1 MAGAHL
7 TREIS
12 MSISKSLK
20 IAAVALALAGGAAAT
35 AQARDGY
42 QRWFDVVNTSG
53 SVAIHS
59 VYATHRDDRSFGRDL
74 LGDSM
79 VAPRSSLRVQ
89 PDFHSGYCIFD
100 VRVRYENGA
109 QVTRWGVNLC
119 QATAVIVNP
128 NGAIHIR

>member
-1 MAGAHL
+1 
-7 TREIS
+7 

-20 IAAVALALAGGAAAT
+20 IAAVALALAGGMMAG

-74 LGDSM
+74 LGM
-79 VAPRSSLRVQ
+79 VAPRSSLRVS

-119 QATAVIVNP
+119 EATAVVVNP
-128 NGAIHIR
+128 NGAIQVR

>member
-1 MAGAHL
+1 
-7 TREIS
+7 

-20 IAAVALALAGGAAAT
+20 ITALALALAGGMMAG

-74 LGDSM
+74 LGDAM
-79 VAPRSSLRVQ
+79 VAPRATLRVS
-89 PDFHSGYCIFD
+89 PDTHSGYCIFD
-100 VRVRYENGA
+100 VRVTYENGA

-119 QATAVIVNP
+119 EATAVVVNP
-128 NGAIHIR
+128 NGAIHVR

>member
-1 MAGAHL
+1 
-7 TREIS
+7 

-20 IAAVALALAGGAAAT
+20 IAAIALALAAGVTAG

-59 VYATHRDDRSFGRDL
+59 VYATHRDERSFGRDL
-74 LGDSM
+74 LGDST
-79 VAPRSSLRVQ
+79 VAPRSSMRVQ
-89 PDFHSGYCIFD
+89 PDFNAGYCIFD
-100 VRVRYENGA
+100 VRVQYENGA

-119 QATAVIVNP
+119 EATAIVVNP
-128 NGAIHIR
+128 NGAIQVR